1 LVNPSAVKLGN
12 RRVTGHERYY
22 TPPALAL
29 ELTRELAQL
38 IPDFSERVVIE
49 PAGGTGSFI
58 NAALE
63 LGVSEIYSVDT
74 EPLHP
79 LVERGDFLSWRP
91 ALPERGLGAVALS
104 NPPFGRNN
112 ALAIP
117 FFNHAAG
124 FSEYQAYIL
133 PRSWRKWSVQN
144 RLDRSFHLI
153 ADRDLELNYVDAD
166 GSALSRQNRLRTCFQ
181 VWQRQPSPRPII
193 RVADLGFV
201 SRATPQ
207 TADLALT
214 TFGYGCGRVHR
225 EFERVKNT
233 TRIYLRVHDPRVYE
247 VIDGLDYAQFSKH
260 TAYTEALALP
270 ELHYLLNSALTGEP
284 HLEKVG

>member
-1 LVNPSAVKLGN
+1 VNSSAVKLGN

-29 ELTRELAQL
+29 ELTRDLLEL
-38 IPDFSERVVIE
+38 IPGFSARIVIE

-58 NAALE
+58 DAALA
-63 LGVSEIYSVDT
+63 LGVTDIYSVDT

-79 LVERGDFLSWRP
+79 LVKRRDFLSWKPKLP
-91 ALPERGLGAVALS
+91 ARELGAVALS

-112 ALAIP
+112 ALSIP

-144 RLDRSFHLI
+144 RLDRNFHLI
-153 ADRDLELNYVDAD
+153 ADRDLELNYVDAE
-166 GSALSRQNRLRTCFQ
+166 GVALSRQNRLRTCFQ
-181 VWQRQPSPRPII
+181 VWQRLPSTRPII
-193 RVADLGFV
+193 KVADLGFV

-207 TADLALT
+207 TADLAIT

-225 EFERVKNT
+225 EFDRAKNT

-247 VIDGLDYAQFSKH
+247 VIDSLDYLQFSKH
-260 TAYTEALALP
+260 TAYTEALALS
-270 ELHYLLNSALTGEP
+270 EIHYLLNTALTGEP